1 MINFTIKILQYSK
14 DSKGFLVE
22 YTPDLS
28 LSPPCTVVTQNF
40 VLGNL
45 TAETTPDEIYK
56 ILSELSPQ
64 QFWQEQIDASKI
76 PFETFE
82 AMVGGERGFNAED
95 FVAPEDAIASDP
107 NTIQI
112 TPEMEREFKDIEM
125 EAAIQRVLGR
135 LSGERV

>member
-22 YTPDLS
+22 YTPDPS
-28 LSPPCTVVTQNF
+28 LSPPCTVVTQHF

-64 QFWQEQIDASKI
+64 QFWQEQIDASQI
-76 PFETFE
+76 PSEKFE
-82 AMVGGERGFNAED
+82 AMVGKERGFNAED

-125 EAAIQRVLGR
+125 EAAIQRVLSR